1 VTGSLST
8 VSVSGGRGEED
19 REARRWSP
27 NLCDRIAVAGGPA
40 VRRWGRGS
48 RLTGWVEEIRF
59 FFIFFFS
66 PGGRAVIWSGLGV
79 DRRMGGRAVGFFF
92 LFWNVGTVVR
102 GLLTSTKFQFFC
114 IFLLLADVSCDNWWA

>member
-8 VSVSGGRGEED
+8 VSGGRGEED

-27 NLCDRIAVAGGPA
+27 DLCDRIAVAGGPA
-40 VRRWGRGS
+40 VRRRGRGS

-66 PGGRAVIWSGLGV
+66 PGGRVVIWSGLGV
-79 DRRMGGRAVGFFF
+79 NRLTGGRQMGGVGQTCSGIFF

-102 GLLTSTKFQFFC
+102 GLPTSTKFHFFLH
-114 IFLLLADVSCDNWWA
+114 FFAFS